1 MAELAL
7 VNFDQLIKRLQF
19 NLGSAKSAIEL
30 GEYKSTEELEAL
42 EGYVRELED
51 TIRKLEIA
59 KEVAHKEMPTEDDIH
74 HLMSITCY
82 GDIGYCCGLTK
93 DCLWRDSCR
102 QALGIDDKT
111 YVDVKKT
118 VIWQLLEHANKLW
131 HKRMVGAQQ
140 EKEC

>member
-1 MAELAL
+1 MADLAL
-7 VNFDQLIKRLQF
+7 VNFDQSIKRLQF

-30 GEYKSTEELEAL
+30 GEYKSTEEFEAL
-42 EGYVRELED
+42 EGYIHELED

-59 KEVAHKEMPTEDDIH
+59 KEVAHKEMPTEDDIYR
-74 HLMSITCY
+74 LMSITCY
-82 GDIGYCCGLTK
+82 GDVGYCCGLTK

-118 VIWQLLEHANKLW
+118 VVWQLLEHANKLW
-131 HKRMVGAQQ
+131 QKRTIGAGK
-140 EKEC
+140 KET